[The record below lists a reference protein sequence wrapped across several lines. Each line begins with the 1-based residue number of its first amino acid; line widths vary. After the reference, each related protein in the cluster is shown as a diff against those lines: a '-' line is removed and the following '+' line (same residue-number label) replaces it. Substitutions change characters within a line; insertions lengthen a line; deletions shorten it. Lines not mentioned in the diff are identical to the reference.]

1 MLSILMIS
9 PLSAASI
16 RRNQL
21 SELTPTANY
30 QSQPARR
37 LGTGISADDSEERLN
52 QDLKFLKLLFSRI
65 IPEPKHGK
73 IPKWYVKWL
82 NGKETHRQTVLQHW
96 NKKMNLP
103 VSEVKKMIGF
113 DPSRQSSS
121 LVKLLNAYT
130 RERPGAATAL
140 LVLTLRH
147 DKVKTTLNVI
157 VLCERA
163 RSHVDGAPYACQRD
177 QKFQMSDKT
186 AQLIIWTM
194 QAEILDTATHEAKI

>member
-1 MLSILMIS
+1 MRLNEVLLAAMLSILMIS

-73 IPKWYVKWL
+73 IVKWL

-130 RERPGAATAL
+130 RERP
-140 LVLTLRH
+140 VQEENMH
-147 DKVKTTLNVI
+147 MFTLNVI

-186 AQLIIWTM
+186 ALLIIWTM

>member
-1 MLSILMIS
+1 MIS

-103 VSEVKKMIGF
+103 VSE
-113 DPSRQSSS
+113 
-121 LVKLLNAYT
+121 
-130 RERPGAATAL
+130 GAATAL